1 LEDKTTPNVNTRL
14 MGDNDYP
21 AHDPRATKK
30 SEGMGYKGREFSY
43 ASPKDPWF
51 KRWFVRFMEWVVGR
65 PFLYR
70 MYRRLNEMEATPQNV
85 WGHGL
90 DILNIKIKYD
100 EDQLDKIPPS
110 GPTIVVAN
118 HPFGLAD
125 GGMLGHLVTRKRDD
139 FFILVNEIISRVPL
153 LKGHML
159 PVEFSQTEEGKK
171 INQNTKD
178 QTTKRLNNGDCLIIF
193 PGGGVATRSNPFKR
207 ESLSEYKWRYFICDR
222 IHEAKC
228 TVVPMYFHGE
238 NSFWFHFGSW
248 IHVNLRMSMLLREL
262 KNKRNKTLDV
272 TIGDPIPY
280 STMEGIKDKV
290 ELINYIEAQ
299 TMRLRDFPP
308 KS

>member
-1 LEDKTTPNVNTRL
+1 MEDKTTPNVNTRL

>member
-1 LEDKTTPNVNTRL
+1 
-14 MGDNDYP
+14 MGENGFP
-21 AHDPRATKK
+21 AHDLRATK
-30 SEGMGYKGREFSY
+30 SRRVWVIKGESSVMP
-43 ASPKDPWF
+43 APKTPGSKNGF
-51 KRWFVRFMEWVVGR
+51 IRFMEWVVGR

-70 MYRRLNEMEATPQNV
+70 IYCKLNDIEATPQNV
-85 WGHGL
+85 WGNAWARCSISRSTL
-90 DILNIKIKYD
+90 IKRNWTKSL
-100 EDQLDKIPPS
+100 QVVQRS
-110 GPTIVVAN
+110 SWPTIPLVLQMEVC
-118 HPFGLAD
+118 
-125 GGMLGHLVTRKRDD
+125 LGTLVTRKRDD
-139 FFILVNEIISRVPL
+139 YFILVNEIISRVPL

-178 QTTKRLNNGDCLIIF
+178 QTTKRLNDGECLIIF

-290 ELINYIEAQ
+290 ELINFIEAQ
-299 TMRLRDFPP
+299 TMRLKDFPP